1 MSTYYVPGTIISTKD
16 HQNRQENSCSHKA
29 HILGT
34 KTIKLLEKNVGGSF
48 MTLDIAIISW
58 IGQQR
63 YSKKRKYRQSE
74 FHEILKLLFIKG
86 HFQQSI
92 IHRIKENICN
102 HISNDVLIF
111 RIHEEFLQINNKKR
125 NYPIEKCT
133 KDK

>member
-1 MSTYYVPGTIISTKD
+1 
-16 HQNRQENSCSHKA
+16 
-29 HILGT
+29 
-34 KTIKLLEKNVGGSF
+34 

-63 YSKKRKYRQSE
+63 YSKKRKNRQSE

-111 RIHEEFLQINNKKR
+111 RIHEEFLQINNKKETTQLKNVQR
-125 NYPIEKCT
+125 ISSLIDISSKKIYKWSVNT
-133 KDK
+133 